1 MRAIIRFYSKMV
13 GTKYLYFTL
22 ATVINELSTF
32 SRPGANVDGDA
43 PVAEDPENGASLLNI
58 EMELDPNKLSNPDAD
73 TESNAIQLALACQKI
88 LSAIIKNEQNV
99 PS

>member
-1 MRAIIRFYSKMV
+1 VPILRFYSKVV
-13 GTKYLYFTL
+13 GTKYLYFTM

-32 SRPGANVDGDA
+32 SRPGVTVNGETVA
-43 PVAEDPENGASLLNI
+43 VAEDPENGASLLNI